1 MGARRSEFV
10 DEQHPLLY
18 KPLNLN
24 DYAHAHMASIA
35 QRKEVVPIHAYWL
48 LWCLK
53 LNVLSVQR
61 NSSLAWFI
69 SNFNAVCGH
78 LYSDLL
84 SSNFKSV
91 FQKLVGLP
99 IRICEWIKLYV
110 LGITHK

>member
-53 LNVLSVQR
+53 LNVLFQSKETRLLLDLFQISMQCVVTYIVTCFLLISKVSFR
-61 NSSLAWFI
+61 SL
-69 SNFNAVCGH
+69 
-78 LYSDLL
+78 
-84 SSNFKSV
+84 
-91 FQKLVGLP
+91 
-99 IRICEWIKLYV
+99 
-110 LGITHK
+110 